1 LSFTNFIKEFRAKK
15 GGLIVFSSI
24 VEKIG
29 GLLLYIIATN
39 LIPKNELGF
48 IVYANTSLDFIFPFI
63 GFGVHQGLIRYG
75 SLAKSQLEKNYL
87 FQISLK
93 KGLQFSLLLVALFA
107 ILSPFITLN
116 LKPSLTYLL
125 LLSFQLISLFL
136 FEIVRIYIRIINLNR
151 LYAQITIA
159 KVFFLVL
166 LAFLF
171 TLKFTGIGYVIVLSL
186 APLFVAIYYIYKLDL
201 LKHKLPKKI
210 NFNLTDY
217 ISYGM
222 FSSFAGVLSQLLF
235 TIDIMLI
242 ANMLKD
248 ESLVAH
254 YKISTILPFS
264 FLILSMAFIR
274 TNFVKLANKSESD
287 KTYIKNYYLNYLK
300 IFSVLSILIIG
311 FFYFFSDTV
320 FLLFGKSYQND
331 YNLMFIFSIGIAGGL
346 LLRVPLGNILSAVG
360 LPKINAL
367 NSFIVLIFNLI
378 LSYFLITKMGIKGAA
393 IATSIMFWFSGI
405 LSLIAFIWYLRKK

>member
-1 LSFTNFIKEFRAKK
+1 MSFTNFIKEFRAKK